1 MDKPSRRLWLY
12 ALTTFLALGLASSVQ
27 AQLPGQLEGQI
38 RDEND
43 QPVAD
48 VEIIVTDPERPSWE
62 QVEKS
67 NKRGRY
73 RIFFANATVPY
84 ELKLQKDGYQTKE
97 VGGVRVTAR
106 KETRRDFTIMT
117 QEAALA
123 NMAAN
128 PGSSDVSAE
137 DAAKGGAAET
147 FNKGVAA
154 LNAEDLD
161 TAETLFLAALDKDST
176 LDMAHAALARLY
188 LKQEKWADAAER
200 AESAVAADV
209 DVESMQQVLYASY
222 SELGDSDKAQEAL
235 SALEAAD
242 PEKASK
248 NIFNQAADAYNNGD
262 MDKAREGLERVLSA
276 DPNHAKANYMMGL
289 VLISA
294 GENARAKEVLQK
306 FLDLAPNDPDAGTAQ
321 EMLKYLE

>member
-1 MDKPSRRLWLY
+1 MTRIWPRIY
-12 ALTTFLALGLASSVQ
+12 AMTTLIVLLTATSVA

-43 QPVAD
+43 NPIAD
-48 VEIIVTDPERPSWE
+48 VEIIITDPERPSFE
-62 QVEKS
+62 QIEKS

-73 RIFFANATVPY
+73 RIFLANATVPY
-84 ELKLQKDGYQTKE
+84 ELTLKKDGFQTKE

-106 KETRRDFTIMT
+106 KETRRDFTLMT

-123 NMAAN
+123 AAAAA
-128 PGSSDVSAE
+128 PAGASDVSAE

-161 TAETLFLAALDKDST
+161 TAETFFLSALDKDSS

-188 LKQEKWADAAER
+188 LKQEKWADAADH
-200 AESAVAADV
+200 AETAVAADV
-209 DVESMQQVLYASY
+209 DVDSMQQVLYASY
-222 SELGDSDKAQEAL
+222 SQLGESDKAQAAL
-235 SALEAAD
+235 SALEEAD

-262 MDKAREGLERVLSA
+262 MDAARDGLERVLSV
-276 DPNHAKANYMMGL
+276 DPDHAKANYMMGL

-321 EMLKYLE
+321 EMIKYLE

>member
-1 MDKPSRRLWLY
+1 MNKFGQRPWLY
-12 ALTTFLALGLASSVQ
+12 AMITLFAFVAASSLS

-43 QPVAD
+43 QPVPD
-48 VEIIVTDPERPSWE
+48 VEIIVTDPERPSFE
-62 QVEKS
+62 QIEKT

-73 RIFFANATVPY
+73 RIFLANATVPY
-84 ELKLQKDGYQTKE
+84 ELTIKKNGYQTKE

-117 QEAALA
+117 QQAALA
-123 NMAAN
+123 NAAAN
-128 PGSSDVSAE
+128 PASSDVSAE

-161 TAETLFLAALDKDST
+161 TAEALFLAALDKDST

-188 LKQEKWADAAER
+188 LKQENWADAAER
-200 AESAVAADV
+200 AETAVAADV

-222 SELGDSDKAQEAL
+222 SELGESDKAQAAL
-235 SALEAAD
+235 TALEQAD

-262 MDKAREGLERVLSA
+262 MDKAREGLERVLTA

-306 FLDLAPNDPDAGTAQ
+306 FLDLAPNDPDAATAQ
-321 EMLKYLE
+321 EMIKYLE